1 MTEQERIA
9 ELANEMSEKLFTP
22 DWEDSPERTVQ
33 AMLVIAIMLT
43 TETWRKIQPKITED
57 QANAI
62 AGYLHSFFNATL
74 SESARM
80 AGVPTEV
87 VTMDDQVKE

>member
-1 MTEQERIA
+1 MTEQERIM
-9 ELANEMSEKLFTP
+9 ELVNEMSEKIFSP
-22 DWEDSPERTVQ
+22 GWSESPERTAQ
-33 AMLVIAIMLT
+33 ALLIIALMLT

-62 AGYLHSFFNATL
+62 AGYLHSLFNATL
-74 SESARM
+74 NESAR
-80 AGVPTEV
+80 AVGVPTEV